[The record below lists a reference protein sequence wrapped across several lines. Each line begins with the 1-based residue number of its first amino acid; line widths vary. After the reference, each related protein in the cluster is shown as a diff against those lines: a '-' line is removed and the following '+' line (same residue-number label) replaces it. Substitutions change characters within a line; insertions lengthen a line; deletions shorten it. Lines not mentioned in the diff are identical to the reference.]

1 MIRVW
6 FQLMETYGYTS
17 WINYGNLLG
26 WKFNGLNMPWD
37 TDIDVQMPIV
47 ELDRLAMNLNQTL
60 IIENPRFGNARYWLE
75 ISPSYIRQGNGKNH
89 IDARFID
96 IHSGLYIDI
105 TGLSTE
111 EMIPEPATT
120 TTTTTGK

>member
-75 ISPSYIRQGNGKNH
+75 ISPSYIRQGNGK
-89 IDARFID
+89 IILMLDLSIFIVD
-96 IHSGLYIDI
+96 YTLISLDY
-105 TGLSTE
+105 LL
-111 EMIPEPATT
+111 
-120 TTTTTGK
+120 KK